1 MIKIYSYFV
10 ESMNIE
16 NVSCIISCH
25 IFLLQE
31 SLGDEVMKMGNDE
44 IISRTRLL
52 DNEIKVNKIFVVMI
66 LI

>member
-1 MIKIYSYFV
+1 
-10 ESMNIE
+10 MNIE